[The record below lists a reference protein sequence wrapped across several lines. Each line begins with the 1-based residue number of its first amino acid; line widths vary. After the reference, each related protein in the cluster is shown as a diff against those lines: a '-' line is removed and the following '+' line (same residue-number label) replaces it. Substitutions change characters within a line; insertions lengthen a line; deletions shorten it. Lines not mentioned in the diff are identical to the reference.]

1 MDMLSKINPVVN
13 SSVIMKK
20 EIAFWEDRF
29 GLEDYDLWFR
39 CLLNNKKIYTIPQP
53 FIYHRVYNSSAFNNS
68 GIQNNNGLLNYYK
81 KELYDVTV
89 VSAYYPM
96 KSKHSIED
104 YRKWEGVLFIVLL
117 IDPNRL
123 SSYLDCPLYDNLSFS
138 LKNYPRD
145 YDTLNYFIVS
155 KCLTYEEQ
163 NEILD
168 RMDEKIKTT
177 YNIAIPD
184 VFVKNYVSVSSKIT
198 RGKTFKETLIISGFN
213 VV

>member
-1 MDMLSKINPVVN
+1 MEGYTKDPITPDESKGIDFCIK
-13 SSVIMKK
+13 IMKK
-20 EIAFWEDRF
+20 K
-29 GLEDYDLWFR
+29 Y
-39 CLLNNKKIYTIPQP
+39 P
-53 FIYHRVYNSSAFNNS
+53 FITGWRL
-68 GIQNNNGLLNYYK
+68 IK
-81 KELYDVTV
+81 
-89 VSAYYPM
+89 
-96 KSKHSIED
+96 D
-104 YRKWEGVLFIVLL
+104 YRNWEGVLFIVLL

-145 YDTLNYFIVS
+145 YNTLNYFIDS
-155 KCLTYEEQ
+155 ECLSYEERK
-163 NEILD
+163 EILD

-177 YNIAIPD
+177 YNTAIPD